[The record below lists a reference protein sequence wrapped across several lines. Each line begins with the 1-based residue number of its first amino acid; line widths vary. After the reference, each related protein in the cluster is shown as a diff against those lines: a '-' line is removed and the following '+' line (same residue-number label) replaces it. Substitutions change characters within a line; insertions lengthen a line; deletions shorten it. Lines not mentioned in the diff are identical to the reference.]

1 MEKLLS
7 YVEFEKA
14 ISQSIAVVIAKTTN
28 CAVCQPIGK
37 RLETILIDYP
47 TIPAYE
53 IDMMA
58 VDFFRGQHLVFTV
71 PTILIF
77 SEGHEILRE
86 SRFIDFAKVTRL
98 LDQYLK

>member
-1 MEKLLS
+1 MEILHNYL
-7 YVEFEKA
+7 EFEQAVAK
-14 ISQSIAVVIAKTTN
+14 SIAVVIAKTTD
-28 CAVCQPIGK
+28 CAVCRPIGK
-37 RLETILIDYP
+37 RLESIMLDYP
-47 TIPAYE
+47 TIPFYE
-53 IDMMA
+53 IDIQT

-98 LDQYLK
+98 LEIYLK